1 MVKYYTTDLD
11 IIFMALADATRRDIL
26 TRLAESDCTVSELAE
41 PFDMSLPA
49 ISKHIRIL
57 ENAGMIERAREG
69 RIHRLRLV
77 ARPMKDAAEWM
88 ARYRTF
94 WEDRFDALDKHLRA
108 SLRKGG
114 EKK

>member
-11 IIFMALADATRRDIL
+11 VIFMALADATRRDIL
-26 TRLAESDCTVSELAE
+26 THLAESDRTVSELAE

-57 ENAGMIERAREG
+57 ENAGLVEREISG
-69 RIHRLRLV
+69 RVHRLRLV

-88 ARYRTF
+88 ARYRVF
-94 WEDRFDALDKHLRA
+94 WEQQFNALDKHLRS
-108 SLRKGG
+108 SLKKGG